1 MEIALLGHI
10 NAASLAVEVMGLS
23 HRPLFLN
30 QKRQIVNLDAIAL
43 QGDPRRREQRTKGQD
58 NQRIVTAR

>member
-43 QGDPRRREQRTKGQD
+43 LATPHFFQ
-58 NQRIVTAR
+58 